1 MENIHTCDPFLE
13 LMDRPAFLVKDGIVV
28 QANPAAQQKMIITGE
43 PITRFITKD
52 LDAYQDFRDGC
63 LCLQL
68 DLGASVFPANVID
81 LEDKHLFVLDE
92 HTDLKLKTFSL
103 VAQQLRL
110 PLHSALMA
118 SEVLSDEQD
127 SGLLNQSLSRLHRII
142 CNMADIAKYQ
152 QGHSFMPES
161 TDLNSLFSEIM
172 EKAANLVS
180 AAHIDLRYS
189 ALPQSLMGFADRQ
202 MIERAVLNLVSNAIK
217 FSPAGSAIEAKL
229 TRKGS
234 MLHFTVHDGG
244 RGIPPELRSS
254 VFLRYLREPTIEECT
269 YGLGLGLSL
278 VHAVAVNH
286 GGTVLI
292 DYPNGGG
299 TRVTMTIDLR
309 PKDSSILR
317 SPVRYPTVDY
327 SGGFDHTL
335 LELSDVL
342 PTDMYNK

>member
-1 MENIHTCDPFLE
+1 
-13 LMDRPAFLVKDGIVV
+13 
-28 QANPAAQQKMIITGE
+28 MITVGD
-43 PITRFITKD
+43 PITRFVSQD
-52 LDAYQDFRDGC
+52 LDAYNNFHSGC
-63 LCLQL
+63 LCLQIN
-68 DLGASVFPANVID
+68 LGAFTCPGNVID

-92 HTDLKLKTFSL
+92 NTDLKLRTFSL

-110 PLHSALMA
+110 PLHSALLA
-118 SEVLSDEQD
+118 SEELSEAQD
-127 SGLLNQSLSRLHRII
+127 SALLNHSLSRLHRII

-152 QGHSFMPES
+152 QGHSFVPEA

-172 EKAANLVS
+172 EKAANLVRS
-180 AAHIDLRYS
+180 ANIDLHYS
-189 ALPQSLMGFADRQ
+189 ALPQSLIGSADRQ

-229 TRKGS
+229 TSKGS
-234 MLHFTVHDGG
+234 MLYFTIRDAG

-254 VFLRYLREPTIEECT
+254 VFLRYLREPTLEECT

-292 DYPNGGG
+292 DYPEGGG
-299 TRVTMTIDLR
+299 TRVTMTLDLR
-309 PKDSSILR
+309 PKEDSTLR
-317 SPVRYPTVDY
+317 SSARYPRSDY